1 VVAVADGQTVTELK
15 NSTRTWRIT
24 RSFADFL
31 LVSLSDGD
39 AIMQP
44 LDVGQKRIFEG
55 KHSDL
60 SEKIIKIFDN
70 DRKGSLH
77 WIAR

>member
-1 VVAVADGQTVTELK
+1 
-15 NSTRTWRIT
+15 
-24 RSFADFL
+24 
-31 LVSLSDGD
+31 
-39 AIMQP
+39 MQP